1 MWLLPHDDEPPSAS
15 CAPEKSFEVVVVVC
29 AVRLAAAAL
38 LVEKPLYPVEQLL
51 DDQWLVPAGYSCPS
65 WVTTPR

>member
-1 MWLLPHDDEPPSAS
+1 LWLLPHDDEPPSAS
-15 CAPEKSFEVVVVVC
+15 CAPEKSFEVVVVC